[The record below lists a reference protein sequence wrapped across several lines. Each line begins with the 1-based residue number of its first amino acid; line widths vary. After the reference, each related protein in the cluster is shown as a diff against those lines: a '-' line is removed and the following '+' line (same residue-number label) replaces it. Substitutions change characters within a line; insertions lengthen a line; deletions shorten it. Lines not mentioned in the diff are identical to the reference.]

1 MRFAGAEGR
10 VEAQTALKV
19 AEDFSKKWK
28 LEIVLLNADLV
39 FGKEHLLS
47 AYEHAKRAFASG
59 TNKSKSMGKELILYA
74 AGERQISKAIDKMGI
89 RDGLRNVAIVLI
101 GKSTNAQMSKLLSS
115 LNMKRNDDVILPK
128 EKNLQAFGISKEE
141 MGTVPKEKRSKLVLE
156 KVALVDLL
164 K

>member
-1 MRFAGAEGR
+1 MRFVGAEGK

-19 AEDFSKKWK
+19 AVDLSKKWK

-59 TNKSKSMGKELILYA
+59 TNTSRALGKELILYA

-89 RDGLRNVAIVLI
+89 KDGLRNIAMVLI
-101 GKSTNAQMSKLLSS
+101 GKSTGAQISKLLSS
-115 LNMKRNDDVILPK
+115 LNLKRNDDV
-128 EKNLQAFGISKEE
+128 
-141 MGTVPKEKRSKLVLE
+141 
-156 KVALVDLL
+156 
-164 K
+164 